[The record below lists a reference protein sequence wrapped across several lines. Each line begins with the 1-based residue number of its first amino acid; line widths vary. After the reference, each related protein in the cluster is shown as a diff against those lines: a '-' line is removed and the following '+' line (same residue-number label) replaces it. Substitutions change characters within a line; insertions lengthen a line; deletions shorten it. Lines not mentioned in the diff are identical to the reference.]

1 MMLWCT
7 IGANMNNTKTFYNV
21 LINALI
27 ANTTNTVMWFAVTFW
42 VYLETK
48 SVLTTSVMAGVYVV
62 TVALSGLFLG
72 TIVDHTKKKHAM
84 FISSIGSLVC
94 YLLAFGIYIA
104 QDEATLA
111 RVENPA
117 LWFFII
123 LALLGAIAGN
133 LRGIALSTT
142 VTILFPEEK
151 RDKANGLVG
160 SGNGLSFLLASV
172 ISGVVIGFF
181 GMHAL
186 LLATVLIT
194 LGIMAHL
201 FFIRIPE
208 KDIVHTHEHENV
220 GKVDLRG
227 TLRTVMLVPGLIGL
241 IFFHAFNNFLGGV
254 FMALMDAYGLELM
267 PVQMWGFLLGV
278 MSVGFILGGI
288 AVAKWGLGKNPL
300 FTFCVASIAMWIA
313 CIFFTIQASII
324 LLALG
329 MLIWMCLSPIIE
341 AAEQTILQK
350 TVPLQ
355 RQGRVFGFA
364 QSVEQAAS
372 PITAFLVGPLAQF
385 VFIPFMTTGAGVA
398 LIGDWFGVGTNR
410 GIALIFILAGFIG
423 LIATLL
429 MMRSQSYARLSKIYN
444 QTKDADDVQKTEI
457 PA

>member
-1 MMLWCT
+1 
-7 IGANMNNTKTFYNV
+7 MNNKNTFYHV
-21 LINALI
+21 LANALI
-27 ANTTNTVMWFAVTFW
+27 ANTTNTVVWFALTFW

-72 TIVDHTKKKHAM
+72 TIVDHTKKKFSM
-84 FISSIGSLVC
+84 ILSSALSMLC
-94 YLLAFGIYIA
+94 YLLAFGIYIS

-117 LWFFII
+117 LWIFII

-133 LRGIALSTT
+133 LRTIALSTT
-142 VTILFPEEK
+142 VTILFEEGA

-160 SGNGLSFLLASV
+160 SANGVSFLLASV
-172 ISGVVIGFF
+172 ISGVVIGSF
-181 GMHAL
+181 GMETL
-186 LLATVLIT
+186 LIATLAIT
-194 LGIMAHL
+194 TAVMVHL
-201 FFIRIPE
+201 SFIRIPE
-208 KDIVHTHEHENV
+208 KDIVHVEGQEQV

-227 TLRTVMLVPGLIGL
+227 TLKVVMLVPGLLAL

-278 MSVGFILGGI
+278 MSVGFIIGGI
-288 AVAKWGLGKNPL
+288 AVAKWGLGRNPL
-300 FTFCVASIAMWIA
+300 FSFFIASVIMWIT

-324 LLALG
+324 LLAIG
-329 MLIWMCLSPIIE
+329 MLIWMCLSPVIE

-350 TVPLQ
+350 TVPLE

-385 VFIPFMTTGAGVA
+385 IFIPFMTTGAGVA

-410 GIALIFILAGFIG
+410 GIALIFILAGIIG

-429 MMRSQSYARLSKIYN
+429 MMRTRAYMRLSELYAQN
-444 QTKDADDVQKTEI
+444 DAVEHKTEVTT
-457 PA
+457 

>member
-1 MMLWCT
+1 
-7 IGANMNNTKTFYNV
+7 MNNKNTFYHV
-21 LINALI
+21 LANALI
-27 ANTTNTVMWFAVTFW
+27 ANTTNTVVWFALTFW

-72 TIVDHTKKKHAM
+72 TIVDHTKKKFSM
-84 FISSIGSLVC
+84 ILSSALSMLC
-94 YLLAFGIYIA
+94 YLLAFGIYIS

-117 LWFFII
+117 LWIFII

-133 LRGIALSTT
+133 LRTIALSTT
-142 VTILFPEEK
+142 VTILFEEGA

-160 SGNGLSFLLASV
+160 SANGVSFLLASV
-172 ISGVVIGFF
+172 ISGVVIGSF
-181 GMHAL
+181 GMETL
-186 LLATVLIT
+186 LIATLAIT
-194 LGIMAHL
+194 TAVMVHL
-201 FFIRIPE
+201 SFIRIPE
-208 KDIVHTHEHENV
+208 KDIVHVEGQEQV
-220 GKVDLRG
+220 GKVGLRG
-227 TLRTVMLVPGLIGL
+227 TLKVVMLVPGLLAL

-267 PVQMWGFLLGV
+267 PVQMWGFLLGI
-278 MSVGFILGGI
+278 MSVGFIIGGI
-288 AVAKWGLGKNPL
+288 AVAKWGLGRNPL
-300 FTFCVASIAMWIA
+300 FSFFIASVIMWIT

-324 LLALG
+324 LLAIG
-329 MLIWMCLSPIIE
+329 MLIWMCLSPVIE

-350 TVPLQ
+350 TVPLE

-385 VFIPFMTTGAGVA
+385 IFIPFMTTGAGVA

-410 GIALIFILAGFIG
+410 GIALIFILAGIIG

-429 MMRSQSYARLSKIYN
+429 MMRTRAYMRLSELYAQN
-444 QTKDADDVQKTEI
+444 DAVEHKTEVTT
-457 PA
+457 

>member
-1 MMLWCT
+1 MD
-7 IGANMNNTKTFYNV
+7 NTRTFYNV
-21 LINALI
+21 LINALV
-27 ANTTNTVMWFAVTFW
+27 ANTTNAIMWFAVTFW

-72 TIVDHTKKKHAM
+72 TVVDHTKKKHAM
-84 FISSIGSLVC
+84 LISSIGSLVC
-94 YLLAFGIYIA
+94 YLLAFGIYVA
-104 QDEATLA
+104 QDEASLA
-111 RVENPA
+111 RIENPA

-133 LRGIALSTT
+133 LRGIALSTI
-142 VTILFPEEK
+142 VTILFPEER

-186 LLATVLIT
+186 LLATIT
-194 LGIMAHL
+194 ITVGVMVHL
-201 FFIRIPE
+201 FFITIPE
-208 KDIVHTHEHENV
+208 KDIVHADTQEKV

-227 TLRTVMLVPGLIGL
+227 TLRTVMLVPGLLGL

-254 FMALMDAYGLELM
+254 FMALMDPYGLELM
-267 PVQMWGFLLGV
+267 SVQLWGLLLGV
-278 MSVGFILGGI
+278 MSAGFIVGGI

-300 FTFCVASIAMWIA
+300 FTFCIASIVMWIT
-313 CIFFTIQASII
+313 CIFFTIQASIV
-324 LLALG
+324 LLAIG

-350 TVPLQ
+350 TVPLE

-398 LIGDWFGVGTNR
+398 LIGDWFGIGTNR

-429 MMRSQSYARLSKIYN
+429 MMRSSSYRRLSKLYSRP
-444 QTKDADDVQKTEI
+444 KLAADTIDTTT
-457 PA
+457 AA

>member
-1 MMLWCT
+1 
-7 IGANMNNTKTFYNV
+7 MNNKNTFYHV
-21 LINALI
+21 LANALI
-27 ANTTNTVMWFAVTFW
+27 ANTTNTVVWFALTFW

-72 TIVDHTKKKHAM
+72 TIVDHTKKKFSM
-84 FISSIGSLVC
+84 ILSSALSMLC
-94 YLLAFGIYIA
+94 YLLAFGIYIS

-117 LWFFII
+117 LWIFII

-133 LRGIALSTT
+133 LRTIALSTT
-142 VTILFPEEK
+142 VTILFEEGA

-160 SGNGLSFLLASV
+160 SANGVSFLLASV
-172 ISGVVIGFF
+172 ISGVVIGSF
-181 GMHAL
+181 GMETL
-186 LLATVLIT
+186 LIATLAIT
-194 LGIMAHL
+194 TAVMVHL
-201 FFIRIPE
+201 SFIRIPE
-208 KDIVHTHEHENV
+208 KDIVHVEGQEQV

-227 TLRTVMLVPGLIGL
+227 TLKVVMLVPGLLAL

-267 PVQMWGFLLGV
+267 PVQMWGFLLGI
-278 MSVGFILGGI
+278 MSVGFIIGGI
-288 AVAKWGLGKNPL
+288 AVAKWGLGRNPL
-300 FTFCVASIAMWIA
+300 FSFFIASVIMWIT

-324 LLALG
+324 LLAIG
-329 MLIWMCLSPIIE
+329 MLIWMCLSPVIE

-350 TVPLQ
+350 TVPLE

-385 VFIPFMTTGAGVA
+385 IFIPFMTTGAGVA

-410 GIALIFILAGFIG
+410 GIALIFILAGIIG

-429 MMRSQSYARLSKIYN
+429 MMRTRAYMRLSELYAQN
-444 QTKDADDVQKTEI
+444 DAVEHKTEVTT
-457 PA
+457 